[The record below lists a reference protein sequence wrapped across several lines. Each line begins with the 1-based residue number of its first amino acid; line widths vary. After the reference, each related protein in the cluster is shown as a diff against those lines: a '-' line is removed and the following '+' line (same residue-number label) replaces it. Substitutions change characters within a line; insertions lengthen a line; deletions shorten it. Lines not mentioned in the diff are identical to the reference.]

1 MITLQSLLNGYSKFQ
16 KHASPEEIAQ
26 LKRLRDGQSPE
37 VLMIT
42 CSDSRVHLERILQ
55 YKPGEVFTIRNAGN
69 VVPGLNS
76 EARGELG
83 TLQFAVEVLKIKNIV
98 VCGHSDCGAVKAAL
112 NPTVI
117 ETLPHLKSWIAEA
130 KDGFNPCND
139 DDLNSNIQKHVLN
152 QIDRLNQL
160 DFIASRVKVGAL
172 TLSAWM
178 LNIGDAE
185 IISFCDQ
192 DGKWRPL
199 DQRPQP
205 YLRAIGASEGA
216 LK

>member
-139 DDLNSNIQKHVLN
+139 DDLNSNIQLPSESFQWAFLAEAMKAAAN
-152 QIDRLNQL
+152 QGGMQADRKSGNLFSN
-160 DFIASRVKVGAL
+160 F
-172 TLSAWM
+172 
-178 LNIGDAE
+178 
-185 IISFCDQ
+185 F
-192 DGKWRPL
+192 
-199 DQRPQP
+199 
-205 YLRAIGASEGA
+205 GASF
-216 LK
+216 

>member
-1 MITLQSLLNGYSKFQ
+1 MITLQNLVNGYGRFQ
-16 KHASPEEIAQ
+16 KQASPEEIAQ
-26 LKRLRDGQSPE
+26 WKRLRDGQSPE
-37 VLMIT
+37 VLMII

-69 VVPGLNS
+69 VVPRLNS

-117 ETLPHLKSWIAEA
+117 EPFSHLKSWIAEA
-130 KDGFNPCND
+130 KDGFHPSNE
-139 DDLNSNIQKHVLN
+139 DDLNQNIQKHILN
-152 QIDRLNQL
+152 QIDRLSQL
-160 DFIASRVKVGAL
+160 DFISSRVNVGAL

-178 LNIGDAE
+178 LNIGEAE
-185 IISFCDQ
+185 IISYCDQ

-205 YLRAIGASEGA
+205 YLRDTRKLISNF
-216 LK
+216 